1 MSLAVVNGGNYLVE
15 LDTGFPSAGFT
26 LDSATLGVLDVDTLD
41 NGTSFGDVTQYTE
54 QFSIRRGRQ
63 NKTDQFPTGTATLVF
78 NDSLSGQNLNP
89 FNTSSPYYNNVDN
102 LPGLAPLRQMRI
114 SRNGQFLFKGRIQTY
129 DTQYVLGGQD
139 TVTVTCAD
147 DMFVLAQTELA
158 EFTPAIETS
167 SARVS
172 TVLARP
178 EVSYLGTTNITAAP
192 VATLGAYIVANGT
205 KTIEYLN
212 NIRLAEAGRLFCNRE
227 NTLTFQ
233 PRVDVNTSGPVVA
246 SFDDTGTGL
255 AYNDLVINFQST
267 DVINRTSITRTGG
280 VTQVATDAASI
291 AYYYTQSVTNTD
303 SLLSTDAQALT
314 LANYLLTPNPE
325 PLYTSVQ
332 TYFGSLSDPDKDIA
346 AVIDIGDVIEISATE
361 SFGTVAQTSFVE
373 GVEIQVN
380 TQTGQT
386 MRFYTSPAE
395 LVYDFLLDDAI
406 FGILDITTPQP
417 VLT

>member
-15 LDTGFPSAGFT
+15 LDTGNFGDPFT
-26 LDSATLGVLDVDTLD
+26 LDSAILGRLDVNQLEGG
-41 NGTSFGDVTQYTE
+41 NVFGDVTEYTE
-54 QFSIRRGRQ
+54 SFSIRRGRQ

-78 NDSLSGQNLNP
+78 NDSLSGQALNP
-89 FNTSSPYYNNVDN
+89 FNTSSPFYNPVDD
-102 LPGLAPLRQMRI
+102 LPGLAPLRKMRI

-129 DTQYVLGGQD
+129 DTEYVLGGQD

-158 EFTPAIETS
+158 AFTPAIETS
-167 SARVS
+167 SARVL
-172 TVLARP
+172 TVLGRP
-178 EVSYLGTTNITAAP
+178 EVSYLGTTSITASP
-192 VATLGAYIVANGT
+192 VATLGAYAVANGT

-212 NIRLAEAGRLFCNRE
+212 NIRLAEAGRLFCDRE

-233 PRVDVNTSGPVVA
+233 PRVNPNTFGPVTA
-246 SFDDTGTGL
+246 TFNDTGTGL
-255 AYNDLVINFQST
+255 AYNDLVITFQST
-267 DVINRTSITRTGG
+267 DVINRASITRTGG
-280 VTQVATDAASI
+280 ATQVATDAASI

-314 LANYLLTPNPE
+314 LADYLLTPNPK

-346 AVIDIGDVIEISATE
+346 AVIDIGDLIEISATE
-361 SFGTVAQTSFVE
+361 SFGTVAQQSFVE
-373 GVEIQVN
+373 GVEISVN

-386 MRFYTSPAE
+386 MRFYTSPAL
-395 LVYDFLLDDAI
+395 LVFPFLLDDAVY
-406 FGILDITTPQP
+406 GILDTTTPQP

>member
-15 LDTGFPSAGFT
+15 LDTGFLLDGFV
-26 LDSATLGVLDVDTLD
+26 LDSATKAILDTDTLD
-41 NGTSFGDVTQYTE
+41 ETKTYADITQYAE

-78 NDSLSGQNLNP
+78 NDSLSGQALNP
-89 FNTSSPYYNNVDN
+89 FNTTSPYYNNVDD
-102 LPGLAPLRQMRI
+102 LPGLAPLREMRI

-129 DTQYVLGGQD
+129 DTEYVLGGQD

-158 EFTPAIETS
+158 EFTPTDQTS

-178 EVSYLGTTNITAAP
+178 EVNFTGATSITPYP
-192 VATLGAYIVANGT
+192 VATLGAYLVANGT

-212 NIRLAEAGRLFCNRE
+212 DIRLAEAGRLFCDRE
-227 NTLTFQ
+227 NTLVFQ
-233 PRVDVNTSGPVVA
+233 PRVGITGGPVVA
-246 SFDDTGTGL
+246 TFDDTGTGL
-255 AYNDLVINFQST
+255 AYNDLVITFQST
-267 DVINRTSITRTGG
+267 DVINRASITRTGG

-291 AYYYTQSVTNTD
+291 AYYYTQSVTNTN
-303 SLLSTDAQALT
+303 SLLSTDAEALT
-314 LANYLLTPNPE
+314 LADYLLTPNPE

-346 AVIDIGDVIEISATE
+346 AVIDIGDVITISATE

-386 MRFYTSPAE
+386 MRFYTSPADF
-395 LVYDFLLDDAI
+395 VIAFLLDDAI
-406 FGILDITTPQP
+406 YGILDTTTPQP